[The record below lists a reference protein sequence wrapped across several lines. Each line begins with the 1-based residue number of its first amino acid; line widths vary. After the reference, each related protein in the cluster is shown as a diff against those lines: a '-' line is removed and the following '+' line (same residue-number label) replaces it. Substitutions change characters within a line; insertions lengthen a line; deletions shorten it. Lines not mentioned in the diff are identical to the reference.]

1 MPCHSVCVSH
11 PPLWKEPASKGLS
24 ELPRSQP
31 SLGCQG
37 PGLGPAL
44 TLRQP
49 READWA
55 MNAPSPG
62 ASLFHRHPGS
72 RGSEHTTISPFRNM
86 LSSFCC
92 ETCAWL
98 SLASD
103 LPLPWSPMG
112 AVSWLCPSLS

>member
-1 MPCHSVCVSH
+1 MPVRCHSVCVSH
-11 PPLWKEPASKGLS
+11 PPLWKEPASKGFS
-24 ELPRSQP
+24 ELPGSQP

-44 TLRQP
+44 TLWQP

-72 RGSEHTTISPFRNM
+72 RCCQDSLPSWGSLRFPPSGC
-86 LSSFCC
+86 SS
-92 ETCAWL
+92 
-98 SLASD
+98 
-103 LPLPWSPMG
+103 G
-112 AVSWLCPSLS
+112 

>member
-1 MPCHSVCVSH
+1 VCVSH

-44 TLRQP
+44 TLWQP

-55 MNAPSPG
+55 MNAPTLGPACSTGTPAGG
-62 ASLFHRHPGS
+62 AAR
-72 RGSEHTTISPFRNM
+72 R
-86 LSSFCC
+86 
-92 ETCAWL
+92 
-98 SLASD
+98 ASH
-103 LPLPWSPMG
+103 LG
-112 AVSWLCPSLS
+112 A